1 MQEISPNQISL
12 LVMHNAYKWHW
23 LSCFRMTKEEEIV
36 KEGGER
42 QSVLSEPR
50 LSEAVEMYKEL
61 GFEVRVE
68 PVDLECMDE
77 DCKECFVGED
87 CKVIYTRK
95 RTI

>member
-1 MQEISPNQISL
+1 
-12 LVMHNAYKWHW
+12 
-23 LSCFRMTKEEEIV
+23 MTEEEELV
-36 KEGGER
+36 GEGWER
-42 QSVLSEPR
+42 RSILSEPR
-50 LSEAVEMYKEL
+50 LSEAVEMYEEL

-87 CKVIYTRK
+87 CRVIYTRK